1 MIGILD
7 QVCDLQKEKK
17 YQFIFENGNVLVI
30 QQNAVY
36 YHVILHYENDC
47 IFLEWSN
54 NAVFSGIVAY
64 SLYETYGLPL
74 EDTVD
79 EVGHLKTEMHL
90 KQETSKMRAYIHAF
104 HGRPWNT
111 ECRAAYEGFQ
121 KLGIE
126 TVLFSTNEEFDT
138 RHPEDVVVGGT
149 VIIWHA
155 LNQRGIIP
163 EHYDYPQELT
173 EFCGRKIKQMK
184 LKNVRD
190 EKLPVFIKS
199 VEDKAAPGIVINS
212 WTDLE
217 EYKWLD
223 PEFDIYCSEC
233 VHFVSEWRCFMIY
246 GQLADIR
253 FYYGDESVKCD
264 QSIIYAAIRAY
275 PKMPAGCALDFGV
288 TDDGRTLL
296 IEMNDGYSLGIYGLD
311 PTLYARLLTARWA
324 ELNGTIDS
332 LTPDHGA

>member
-1 MIGILD
+1 
-7 QVCDLQKEKK
+7 
-17 YQFIFENGNVLVI
+17 
-30 QQNAVY
+30 
-36 YHVILHYENDC
+36 
-47 IFLEWSN
+47 
-54 NAVFSGIVAY
+54 
-64 SLYETYGLPL
+64 
-74 EDTVD
+74 
-79 EVGHLKTEMHL
+79 
-90 KQETSKMRAYIHAF
+90 
-104 HGRPWNT
+104 
-111 ECRAAYEGFQ
+111 
-121 KLGIE
+121 
-126 TVLFSTNEEFDT
+126 
-138 RHPEDVVVGGT
+138 
-149 VIIWHA
+149 
-155 LNQRGIIP
+155 
-163 EHYDYPQELT
+163 
-173 EFCGRKIKQMK
+173 MK

>member
-1 MIGILD
+1 
-7 QVCDLQKEKK
+7 
-17 YQFIFENGNVLVI
+17 
-30 QQNAVY
+30 
-36 YHVILHYENDC
+36 
-47 IFLEWSN
+47 
-54 NAVFSGIVAY
+54 
-64 SLYETYGLPL
+64 
-74 EDTVD
+74 
-79 EVGHLKTEMHL
+79 
-90 KQETSKMRAYIHAF
+90 MRAYIHAF

-111 ECRAAYEGFQ
+111 ECQAAYEGFQ
-121 KLGIE
+121 KLGVE

-138 RHPEDVVVGGT
+138 RHPEDVVVGGIAI
-149 VIIWHA
+149 VWHA

-184 LKNVRD
+184 LKNIRD